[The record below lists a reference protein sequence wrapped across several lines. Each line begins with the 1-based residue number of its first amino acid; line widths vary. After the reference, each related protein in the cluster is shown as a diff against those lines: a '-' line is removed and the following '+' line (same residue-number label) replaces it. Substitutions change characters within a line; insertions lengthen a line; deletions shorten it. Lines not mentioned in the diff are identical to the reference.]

1 MECDFYFGSTIN
13 IARVE
18 EMVISPVRGK
28 PTRREETRAAT
39 NEGEGRGG
47 RVVLVDVPF
56 KMPCVIEYPP
66 RLMQRS

>member
-1 MECDFYFGSTIN
+1 MECDFYSGSTIN

-18 EMVISPVRGK
+18 EVVTSPVRGK

-47 RVVLVDVPF
+47 EGGIGGCAIQDALRN
-56 KMPCVIEYPP
+56 
-66 RLMQRS
+66 